1 MRGYGGTPIFRG
13 TFFLKWAE
21 LPISVFRIYTELWV
35 IIEEPYRIMGT
46 FWIGVAKIANKS
58 KG

>member
-1 MRGYGGTPIFRG
+1 MWRYGGTPIFRG
-13 TFFLKWAE
+13 TFTLNRAE
-21 LPISVFRIYTELWV
+21 LPVSVFRICAELWV
-35 IIEEPYRIMGT
+35 IIEETYRIMGT